1 MKRKLTIISL
11 AAALTLSAEINSP
24 FADGCLQRGIVLLRN
39 DFPQGAIDQFDIARH
54 SSPTPTQDADIAWGK
69 AIATLREGNIDSA
82 RGLLQKYIKAYP
94 ATFQTLKARIAL
106 ADCDFYQGRY
116 REALSAYNAI
126 SPSAPDLALADDLI
140 YRTAYC
146 DMMLGNTSRL
156 LPDLP
161 R

>member
-69 AIATLREGNIDSA
+69 AIATFAKETSTAHAAFSRNISKPT
-82 RGLLQKYIKAYP
+82 RP
-94 ATFQTLKARIAL
+94 R
-106 ADCDFYQGRY
+106 
-116 REALSAYNAI
+116 
-126 SPSAPDLALADDLI
+126 P
-140 YRTAYC
+140 
-146 DMMLGNTSRL
+146 RL
-156 LPDLP
+156 
-161 R
+161 